1 MLVAR
6 VRHCKLAVAAAFDEA
21 NPVESAQ
28 KRLIWTN
35 PCRNIVSRNTPVR
48 HVRLWFAGG
57 LLVLLYGGLIWDQAT
72 PDPPHSGG
80 LPIYVYVSVFVVA
93 IAGGLLG
100 ATLTQRPAMGE
111 GRVRTAVAQ
120 LLATVVLFTPV
131 VGIYAVFDPS
141 YLTPSIA
148 GGWYVAVSVVGVVLV
163 AASHLLD
170 YVLNDALAVRSEP
183 T

>member
-1 MLVAR
+1 M
-6 VRHCKLAVAAAFDEA
+6 
-21 NPVESAQ
+21 
-28 KRLIWTN
+28 
-35 PCRNIVSRNTPVR
+35 SRNTPVR
-48 HVRLWFAGG
+48 RVRLWFAGG

-80 LPIYVYVSVFVVA
+80 LPIYLYASVLVA
-93 IAGGLLG
+93 AVAGVLLG
-100 ATLTQRPAMGE
+100 VPLAQRSAMCA
-111 GRVRTAVAQ
+111 GRVQTAVAQ

-131 VGIYAVFDPS
+131 MGIYAAFDPS

-148 GGWYVAVSVVGVVLV
+148 RGWYVAVSVVGVVLV

-170 YVLNDALAVRSEP
+170 YLLNDALAVRLEP

>member
-1 MLVAR
+1 M
-6 VRHCKLAVAAAFDEA
+6 
-21 NPVESAQ
+21 
-28 KRLIWTN
+28 
-35 PCRNIVSRNTPVR
+35 
-48 HVRLWFAGG
+48 
-57 LLVLLYGGLIWDQAT
+57 LLYGGLIWDQAT

-80 LPIYVYVSVFVVA
+80 LPIYLYMSVLVAA
-93 IAGGLLG
+93 IAGVLLG
-100 ATLTQRPAMGE
+100 ATLTQQPAMCE

-131 VGIYAVFDPS
+131 VGIYAAFDPS
-141 YLTPSIA
+141 YFTPSIA
-148 GGWYVAVSVVGVVLV
+148 GGWYVAVSVVGVLV